1 MILGVGIDAVTVARF
16 AAWHLK
22 PRRSLRKLFS
32 DSEIDYCLSLPARSA
47 ERFAVRFAAREA
59 FFKALQAMQSA
70 QDHVCGIPFLRV
82 ARAVEVVRSTI
93 GVPTCVVDWDQLE
106 TQLAQQPWVHLS
118 LTHTETV
125 AQAIVILESQER

>member
-32 DSEIDYCLSLPARSA
+32 DTEIDYCLSLSARSA

-59 FFKALQAMQSA
+59 FFKALQAMQDA
-70 QDHVCGIPFLRV
+70 RDHVYGVPFLRV
-82 ARAVEVVRSTI
+82 ARAVEVMRSTT
-93 GVPTCVVDWDQLE
+93 GVPTCIVNWGRLGIQV
-106 TQLAQQPWVHLS
+106 AQQPWVHLS